1 MKNILTI
8 CRNDL
13 RRISS
18 NVVAIVLILGLA
30 VVPCL
35 YAWFNIFSNWDP
47 YGPDATSRIKVAVA
61 SEDAGA
67 SVLGLKINI
76 GSQVISALEANDTI
90 GWQFVDTKQEALD
103 LVYSGD
109 CYAALV
115 VDVYKRQASDGTP
128 CGMLEF
134 APVTAM
140 GSKLLPSPPCLSI
153 R

>member
-61 SEDAGA
+61 SRTPAPRC
-67 SVLGLKINI
+67 
-76 GSQVISALEANDTI
+76 
-90 GWQFVDTKQEALD
+90 LD
-103 LVYSGD
+103 L
-109 CYAALV
+109 
-115 VDVYKRQASDGTP
+115 K
-128 CGMLEF
+128 
-134 APVTAM
+134 
-140 GSKLLPSPPCLSI
+140 
-153 R
+153 

>member
-1 MKNILTI
+1 MKNIFAI

-61 SEDAGA
+61 SEDSGA

-109 CYAALV
+109 CYAACLL
-115 VDVYKRQASDGTP
+115 YTSSRAPTASPGHPSTLSP
-128 CGMLEF
+128 WACTA
-134 APVTAM
+134 APRPLWTQ
-140 GSKLLPSPPCLSI
+140 SPASN
-153 R
+153 

>member
-76 GSQVISALEANDTI
+76 GSQVISARR
-90 GWQFVDTKQEALD
+90 
-103 LVYSGD
+103 S
-109 CYAALV
+109 
-115 VDVYKRQASDGTP
+115 R
-128 CGMLEF
+128 
-134 APVTAM
+134 
-140 GSKLLPSPPCLSI
+140 
-153 R
+153 

>member
-47 YGPDATSRIKVAVA
+47 YGPDATS
-61 SEDAGA
+61 
-67 SVLGLKINI
+67 
-76 GSQVISALEANDTI
+76 
-90 GWQFVDTKQEALD
+90 
-103 LVYSGD
+103 
-109 CYAALV
+109 
-115 VDVYKRQASDGTP
+115 
-128 CGMLEF
+128 
-134 APVTAM
+134 
-140 GSKLLPSPPCLSI
+140 
-153 R
+153 

>member
-1 MKNILTI
+1 MKNIFAI

-61 SEDAGA
+61 SEDSGA

-76 GSQVISALEANDTI
+76 GSQVRSATATRLS
-90 GWQFVDTKQEALD
+90 
-103 LVYSGD
+103 SGPMI
-109 CYAALV
+109 LPQTS
-115 VDVYKRQASDGTP
+115 QA
-128 CGMLEF
+128 F
-134 APVTAM
+134 
-140 GSKLLPSPPCLSI
+140 
-153 R
+153 